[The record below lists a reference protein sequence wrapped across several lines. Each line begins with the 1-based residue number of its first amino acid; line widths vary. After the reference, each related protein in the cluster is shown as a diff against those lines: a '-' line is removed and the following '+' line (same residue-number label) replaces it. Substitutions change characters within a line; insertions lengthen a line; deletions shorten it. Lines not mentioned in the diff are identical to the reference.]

1 MISVFPGYMALKTG
15 QPWQFPPFFGT
26 FDPSNRDNNFN
37 HIIRIDQVIEKK
49 KAGYLS
55 IKRVDYKK
63 SCPVKQF
70 IREQK

>member
-1 MISVFPGYMALKTG
+1 MALKTG